1 MKTLLNKLL
10 FPFIIFL
17 FVNMIGF
24 VYAKNY
30 EGAVAGSLIGMLVAV
45 LVLEIRAKIDTRP
58 FRLVGPGH
66 GPFKAI
72 TWVRIP

>member
-30 EGAVAGSLIGMLVAV
+30 EGAVAGSLLGMIVAI
-45 LVLEIRAKIDTRP
+45 LVLEIRAKID
-58 FRLVGPGH
+58 
-66 GPFKAI
+66 
-72 TWVRIP
+72 

>member
-1 MKTLLNKLL
+1 MKKILNKLL

-30 EGAVAGSLIGMLVAV
+30 EGAVAGSLIGMLVAI
-45 LVLEIRAKIDTRP
+45 LVLEIRAKIE
-58 FRLVGPGH
+58 
-66 GPFKAI
+66 
-72 TWVRIP
+72 